1 MNEKKRN
8 RKGIVSYKFV
18 NREEGRSNAYV
29 IDIIYKK
36 CRYKYSYSIDKY
48 TDAYAKLL
56 IERMQTLL
64 QEKIDNK
71 SLNKEGLDKINNWY
85 EKRDDCIAIFTY
97 NSKEDKMEEILID
110 EEDYDKIKAYYWGA
124 YKCNTKLDNVYALS
138 TLNGKTLRLSHVIL
152 GLSNVNVRYK
162 NGNTLDNRKSNLVV
176 SSKISDDLSIGSLKN
191 IESVG
196 NIRVKGN
203 SFLLNYRDENDMW
216 CEKEFN
222 ILDYADMQEAYM
234 AAREF
239 RNSFKN
245 K

>member
-29 IDIIYKK
+29 IDIIYNK

-48 TDAYAKLL
+48 TDVYAKLL

-85 EKRDDCIAIFTY
+85 EERDKCIVLFTY

-110 EEDYDKIKAYYWGA
+110 TEDYDKIKSYYWGA
-124 YKCNTKLDNVYALS
+124 YKCNTKLNSLYALS

-152 GLSNVNVRYK
+152 GLTNVNIRYK
-162 NGNTLDNRKSNLVV
+162 NGNTLDNRKSNLIV
-176 SSKISDDLSIGSLKN
+176 STKSTDEPFIGSLKN
-191 IESVG
+191 MESVG
-196 NIRVKGN
+196 NIRVKEN
-203 SFLLNYRDENDMW
+203 SFIISYKDDDNWY
-216 CEKEFN
+216 EKEFN
-222 ILDYADMQEAYM
+222 ICEYESMQEAYL

-239 RNSFKN
+239 RNSFK